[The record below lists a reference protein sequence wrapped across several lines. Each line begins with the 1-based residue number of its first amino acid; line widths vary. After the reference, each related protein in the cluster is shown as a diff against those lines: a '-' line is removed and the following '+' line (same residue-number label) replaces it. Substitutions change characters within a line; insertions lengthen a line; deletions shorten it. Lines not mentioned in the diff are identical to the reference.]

1 MLSCATCNHVPW
13 THFHTDLISVWLSQ
27 DHLLFQYEEEFQT
40 LPGSLSVSMH
50 DKEIFSPIPQM
61 DGCVDSNSS
70 SVSEDIFGLESLESS
85 PPQSPVS
92 APHATV

>member
-1 MLSCATCNHVPW
+1 M
-13 THFHTDLISVWLSQ
+13 ISIWLSLDQ
-27 DHLLFQYEEEFQT
+27 SLFQYEDEFPT
-40 LPGSLSVSMH
+40 LPASLSVSMH